1 MTENELRDV
10 ANEVLRETLGAHGFE
25 HADVQPAVDHDG
37 EPSLFV
43 TAHFRARAGI
53 TDGAA
58 STRAL
63 SSLRLRL
70 LDLGEDRFP
79 YIRYDYPDDEILI
92 DEKAPD
98 ETTGPH

>member
-1 MTENELRDV
+1 MTENEIRNV
-10 ANEVLRETLGAHGFE
+10 ANEVLREALGPHGFE
-25 HADVQPAVDHDG
+25 HADVHPAANHDG

-43 TAHFRARAGI
+43 TAHFRPRAGV

-79 YIRYDYPDDEILI
+79 YIRYEYPDDEVLI

-98 ETTGPH
+98 DATGPH